1 MTLLSGLPGTGKD
14 TWIAQHCPEA
24 DVISLDAI
32 RKELGVSPRES
43 QNRVLDRAREQAR
56 ELLRQKQPFV
66 WNATSLTP
74 ELRRKSV
81 ELFEAYQASVRIVF
95 LETGWEEGLRRNRE
109 RGKKAVVLTCK
120 EHMIPFYQKI
130 GYRYI
135 EVSDSVH
142 GGAVWHKMMYVF

>member
-43 QNRVLDRAREQAR
+43 QNRVLDRVREQAR

-66 WNATSLTP
+66 WNATNITVQTRQKLIS
-74 ELRRKSV
+74 
-81 ELFEAYQASVRIVF
+81 LFESYGAAVRIVY
-95 LETGWEEGLRRNRE
+95 LETTWDEQLRRNAERE
-109 RGKKAVVLTCK
+109 DAVPESAIFHMLEKLTPPERREADRVEWRC
-120 EHMIPFYQKI
+120 
-130 GYRYI
+130 
-135 EVSDSVH
+135 V
-142 GGAVWHKMMYVF
+142 